1 MREKTNSSEPLWVL
15 FLWELL
21 VLILFLVSKMPT
33 AGDTLI
39 LISHITIYHTVSLER
54 HPGKLW
60 CWKFNFLMCLCL
72 SMVEGPCTYSLFW
85 WIDIT
90 SNDDC
95 YWGKLG
101 YDYIICSY
109 IFIAQVFLIII
120 YQRIDVRCLWELD
133 AYLPSTG
140 QEEDWRVGRRIG
152 GSFLGRAICSFSIWW
167 MEHVFG

>member
-1 MREKTNSSEPLWVL
+1 MREKTISSEPLWVL

-21 VLILFLVSKMPT
+21 VLILFLVSKIPT

-54 HPGKLW
+54 HPRKLW

-109 IFIAQVFLIII
+109 IFIAQVFFYHHLPAN
-120 YQRIDVRCLWELD
+120 RRSLFVRTWCVLTF
-133 AYLPSTG
+133 YRS
-140 QEEDWRVGRRIG
+140 GRG
-152 GSFLGRAICSFSIWW
+152 LAGRT
-167 MEHVFG
+167 